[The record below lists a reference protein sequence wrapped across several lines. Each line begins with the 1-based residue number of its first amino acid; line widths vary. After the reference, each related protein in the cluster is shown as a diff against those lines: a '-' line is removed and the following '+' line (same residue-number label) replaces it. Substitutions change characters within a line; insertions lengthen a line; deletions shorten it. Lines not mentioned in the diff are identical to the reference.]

1 MKIETLLSKFDI
13 KGINYGPS
21 TGGGNPLLSAEEQ
34 LAVVGLCWHESPV
47 GWLLLFVEGLR
58 DVNAL
63 KQLQIATMGEALRLM
78 EDWRGVYPEKAIKA
92 LCATAIAEATQ
103 QQGQICP
110 ECNGSAVVIDKN
122 RNRRKCPCCSEGRIE
137 WTQETRFAY
146 FAKVL
151 PVTYSRFMKY
161 ERILNKILKWLLC
174 ERVVVIVA
182 LNNQLIQEVNENI
195 IH

>member
-103 QQGQICP
+103 QKGQICP
-110 ECNGSAVVIDKN
+110 ECNGSAVVLSKCN
-122 RNRRKCPCCSEGRIE
+122 HKRKCQCCKDGRIE

-146 FAKVL
+146 FAQVL
-151 PVTYSRFMKY
+151 PVTYSRFKQY
-161 ERILNKILKWLLC
+161 NNVLFTLIDWLYFNREVAVLNIERQIQKEI
-174 ERVVVIVA
+174 IV
-182 LNNQLIQEVNENI
+182 NGV
-195 IH
+195 

>member
-110 ECNGSAVVIDKN
+110 ECNGSAVVLSKCN
-122 RNRRKCPCCSEGRIE
+122 HKRKCQCCKNGRIE

-146 FAKVL
+146 FARTL
-151 PVTYSRFMKY
+151 PVTYSRFCRY
-161 ERILNKILKWLLC
+161 QFILVKLIEWLVKSRMIAILAIDIAVNKEKQI
-174 ERVVVIVA
+174 
-182 LNNQLIQEVNENI
+182 NI
-195 IH
+195 

>member
-103 QQGQICP
+103 QRGQICP
-110 ECNGSAVVIDKN
+110 ECNGSAVVLSKCN
-122 RNRRKCPCCSEGRIE
+122 HKRKCQCCKDGRIE

-146 FAKVL
+146 FARTL
-151 PVTYSRFMKY
+151 PVTYSRFCSY
-161 ERILNKILKWLLC
+161 QHILTKMVKWLLNNKLIA
-174 ERVVVIVA
+174 ELSIKMRVEK
-182 LNNQLIQEVNENI
+182 EVNQ
-195 IH
+195 

>member
-110 ECNGSAVVIDKN
+110 ECNGSAVVVDKN
-122 RNRRKCPCCSEGRIE
+122 RNRCKCQCCKQGRIE

-146 FAKVL
+146 FARVL
-151 PVTYSRFMKY
+151 PVTYSRFKRYYSVLNLLLLWLIENRAVAVMAMEEQV
-161 ERILNKILKWLLC
+161 ERESNAL
-174 ERVVVIVA
+174 VA
-182 LNNQLIQEVNENI
+182 
-195 IH
+195 

>member
-103 QQGQICP
+103 QRGQICP
-110 ECNGSAVVIDKN
+110 ECNGSAIVVDKN
-122 RNRRKCPCCSEGRIE
+122 RNRCKCPCCSEGRIL

-146 FAKVL
+146 FAQVL
-151 PVTYSRFMKY
+151 PVTYSRFKRY
-161 ERILNKILKWLLC
+161 CSVLNLLVLWLL
-174 ERVVVIVA
+174 ENRSVA
-182 LNNQLIQEVNENI
+182 VMAIDEQVEMESSRQIA
-195 IH
+195 

>member
-110 ECNGSAVVIDKN
+110 ECNGSAVVVDKN
-122 RNRRKCPCCSEGRIE
+122 RNRCKCPCCSKGRIE

-146 FAKVL
+146 FAQIL
-151 PVTYSRFMKY
+151 PVTYSRFKRYYSVLSLLVLWLIKNRSLAVMAMEGQV
-161 ERILNKILKWLLC
+161 EREGREL
-174 ERVVVIVA
+174 VA
-182 LNNQLIQEVNENI
+182 
-195 IH
+195 

>member
-92 LCATAIAEATQ
+92 LCATVIAEATQ
-103 QQGQICP
+103 QNGQVCP
-110 ECNGSAVVIDKN
+110 ECNGSAVVVDKN
-122 RNRRKCPCCSEGRIE
+122 RNRCKCQCCKQGRIE

-146 FAKVL
+146 FAQVL
-151 PVTYSRFMKY
+151 PVTYSRFKRYNVVLEQLVLWLMKNRSTAVMAM
-161 ERILNKILKWLLC
+161 EEQVDRESVL
-174 ERVVVIVA
+174 IVA
-182 LNNQLIQEVNENI
+182 
-195 IH
+195 